1 MFGAAVTIAGDLVL
15 VGSPGPTK
23 ISPEN
28 RGFVEVYRRAPG
40 TTPDWQ
46 PIDLFAPGDP
56 ASTDRFGE
64 AVAIDGFTGV
74 VGAGGDSVNTLGALA
89 AGSARVYQFLYD
101 LGPRLT
107 MPVPDQ
113 FAEVDLPFA
122 FAIDPATF
130 DDPVF
135 PGELT
140 LGVQLVNGKSLPAA
154 SWLSFDPPTG
164 ILSGTPVIGNEADY
178 ELVLFATNPLGSR
191 VVSNPFRMTVGDEFT
206 QPSLYPT
213 LEEIYAEWIADFYA
227 PEVLSNPALEE
238 TVWGMWANSD
248 GDSGCNVLDM
258 LFDTQ
263 PDQFD
268 PTQLRFVEIGEFQ
281 SELEFPLSSRFPV
294 EHVTVEWSEDLIN
307 WSREG
312 VSMAP
317 IGQPGE
323 SLKMQ
328 VTIVSSSARPR
339 LFVRIVII
347 P

>member
-1 MFGAAVTIAGDLVL
+1 
-15 VGSPGPTK
+15 
-23 ISPEN
+23 
-28 RGFVEVYRRAPG
+28 
-40 TTPDWQ
+40 
-46 PIDLFAPGDP
+46 
-56 ASTDRFGE
+56 
-64 AVAIDGFTGV
+64 
-74 VGAGGDSVNTLGALA
+74 
-89 AGSARVYQFLYD
+89 
-101 LGPRLT
+101 
-107 MPVPDQ
+107 
-113 FAEVDLPFA
+113 
-122 FAIDPATF
+122 
-130 DDPVF
+130 
-135 PGELT
+135 
-140 LGVQLVNGKSLPAA
+140 
-154 SWLSFDPPTG
+154 
-164 ILSGTPVIGNEADY
+164 
-178 ELVLFATNPLGSR
+178 
-191 VVSNPFRMTVGDEFT
+191 
-206 QPSLYPT
+206 
-213 LEEIYAEWIADFYA
+213 
-227 PEVLSNPALEE
+227 
-238 TVWGMWANSD
+238 
-248 GDSGCNVLDM
+248 M